1 MKKND
6 IAILAATLEAI
17 ALLAECKIEEQ
28 DFNEAYRLFDLYN
41 EVKAACL
48 SFTKAK
54 RHYDVAL
61 SSLEEEIRKRKEE
74 TVFFYSSFLPNEG
87 WKPFAREYDARRRG
101 GIVREDQFP
110 LWELIQMLQEEEAQ

>member
-1 MKKND
+1 MKNN
-6 IAILAATLEAI
+6 IAIQLEAI
-17 ALLAECKIEEQ
+17 GLLAECKIEGQ
-28 DFNEAYRLFDLYN
+28 AFSEAYRLFDLYN

-48 SFTKAK
+48 SFTEAK

-87 WKPFAREYDARRRG
+87 WKPFAREDDARRRG
-101 GIVREDQFP
+101 GIVREDRFP